1 MKKFIKAITVFYTPK
16 TYPNLIVYMLQTTDY
31 QPRAYLKWYW
41 RTQNFNKVMVRRTLK
56 KTKAAKGLLLGL
68 YTGIIIQLLI
78 GLLLIYLWHW
88 HNIAGG
94 LIFGIAIIVS
104 YPIIWAHLITLPLI
118 AGRILIVGPRQ
129 KTKILASGKI
139 FKKHKGI
146 KIAIAGS
153 YGKTSMKELLLS
165 VLSAGKNVAATP
177 ANLNVASS
185 HAIFA
190 AGLTGKEDILLIEYG
205 EGAPGDVKRFAQTT
219 HPTHGII
226 TGLAPAHLDH
236 YKSVEAAGEDI
247 FSLANYLKNKHVYVN
262 SESPS
267 TESFIRPE
275 FNLYNQAGALGWS
288 VSDIKVSLK
297 GTSLSLKKGKKSI
310 NVKSSLLGRHQVGP
324 IALTV
329 ALAELFGMADEQIIT
344 GVASA
349 RSFEHRMQTYQLS
362 GGWVID
368 DTYNGNIEGIR
379 AGTQLLSELTAK
391 RKIYV
396 TPGLVD
402 QGKEKKAVHLEL
414 GRLIAIAEPDL
425 VVLMKNSVT
434 PYIVEGLAFG
444 NFKGTTKI
452 EQNPLQFYNN
462 LGEFIAAGDVVLMQ
476 NDWPD
481 NYA

>member
-1 MKKFIKAITVFYTPK
+1 MKKLIKAITVFYTPK
-16 TYPNLIVYMLQTTDY
+16 TYPNLIVYMLQTTEY

-41 RTQNFNKVMVRRTLK
+41 RTQNFNKVMVRRTLN

-68 YTGIIIQLLI
+68 YAGIIIQLLV
-78 GLLLIYLWHW
+78 GFLLIYLWHW
-88 HNIAGG
+88 HNLAGG
-94 LIFGIAIIVS
+94 LIFGLAVIVS

-118 AGRILIVGPRQ
+118 AGRLLIVRPRQ
-129 KTKILASGKI
+129 KAKIIASGKI
-139 FKKHKGI
+139 FKKHKGV

-165 VLSAGKNVAATP
+165 VLSAGKTVAATP

-190 AGLTGKEDILLIEYG
+190 EGLSGKEDILLIEYG

-219 HPTHGII
+219 HPTHGVI

-236 YKSVEAAGEDI
+236 YPSVEAAGEDI
-247 FSLANYLKNKHVYVN
+247 FSLANYLKNKNVYVN
-262 SESPS
+262 SESPAS
-267 TESFIRPE
+267 ESFIRPE

-288 VSDIKVSLK
+288 ATDIKVSLK
-297 GTSLSLKKGKKSI
+297 GLSFNLTKGKKTI
-310 NVKSSLLGRHQVGP
+310 DIKTNLLGRHQVGP
-324 IALTV
+324 IALAV
-329 ALAELFGMADEQIIT
+329 ALAELFGMSNEQIIT

-349 RSFEHRMQTYQLS
+349 KAFEHRMQAYQLS

-379 AGTQLLSELTAK
+379 VGTQLLGELPAK

-402 QGKEKKAVHLEL
+402 QGKEKKAVHREL
-414 GRLIAIAEPDL
+414 GRLIATAQPDL

-434 PYIVEGLAFG
+434 PYIIEGLSFG

-452 EQNPLQFYNN
+452 EDNPLQFYNN
-462 LGEFIAAGDVVLMQ
+462 LGQFIAAGDLVLMQ

>member
-16 TYPNLIVYMLQTTDY
+16 TYPELVIYMLQTTDY
-31 QPRAYLKWYW
+31 QPRPYLKWYW
-41 RTQNFNKVMVRRTLK
+41 RTQNFNRVMVRRTLHR
-56 KTKAAKGLLLGL
+56 TSAAKKLLIGL
-68 YTGIIIQLLI
+68 YVGIVIQLLL

-88 HNIAGG
+88 HNLAGG
-94 LIFGIAIIVS
+94 LVFGLAVIIA
-104 YPIIWAHLITLPLI
+104 YPIVWAHFITLPLI
-118 AGRILIVGPRQ
+118 AARILIVHPKQRAQ
-129 KTKILASGKI
+129 ILASGRI
-139 FKKHKGI
+139 FKKHKAI

-165 VLSAGKNVAATP
+165 VLSEGKNVAATP
-177 ANLNVASS
+177 ANMNVASS

-190 AGLTGKEDILLIEYG
+190 QSLSGKEDILLIEYG
-205 EGAPGDVKRFAQTT
+205 EGGPGDVKRFAQVT
-219 HPTHGII
+219 HPNHGVI
-226 TGLAPAHLDH
+226 TGLAPAHLDR
-236 YKSVEAAGEDI
+236 YSSVEAAGEDI
-247 FSLANYLKNKHVYVN
+247 FSLANYLKNKNIYVN

-275 FNLYNQAGALGWS
+275 FNLYNQAGALGWV
-288 VSDIKVSLK
+288 VSDIKISLK
-297 GTSLSLKKGKKSI
+297 GTSFSLHKAKKSI
-310 NVKSSLLGRHQVGP
+310 RVRSSLLGRHQVGP
-324 IALTV
+324 IALCV
-329 ALAELFGMADEQIIT
+329 ALAEQFGMSDEQIIA

-349 RSFEHRMQTYQLS
+349 KPFQHRMQAYKLS

-379 AGTQLLSELTAK
+379 AGTQLLADISAK

-402 QGKEKKAVHLEL
+402 QGKENKAVHQEL
-414 GRLIAIAEPDL
+414 GRLIANAKPDL

-434 PYIVEGLAFG
+434 AYILDGLKFG
-444 NFKGTTKI
+444 DFKGTLKI
-452 EQNPLQFYNN
+452 EDNPLLFYNN
-462 LGEFIAAGDVVLMQ
+462 LSELIAAGDVVLMQ

>member
-1 MKKFIKAITVFYTPK
+1 MKSFIKAITVFYTPK
-16 TYPNLIVYMLQTTDY
+16 TYPKTIVYMLQTTEY
-31 QPRAYLKWYW
+31 QPAAYLRWYW
-41 RTQNFNKVMVRRTLK
+41 RTQNFNKVMVRRTLNE
-56 KTKAAKGLLLGL
+56 TKAARQLLLGL
-68 YTGIIIQLLI
+68 YVGITIQLLLGI
-78 GLLLIYLWHW
+78 LLIYLWHW

-94 LIFGIAIIVS
+94 LIFGIAVIVS
-104 YPIIWAHLITLPLI
+104 YPIVWAHLITVPLI
-118 AGRILIVGPRQ
+118 SARIIIVRP
-129 KTKILASGKI
+129 KEKAKILASGRV

-165 VLSAGKNVAATP
+165 VLSEGKNVAATP
-177 ANLNVASS
+177 ANMNVASS
-185 HAIFA
+185 HALFA
-190 AGLTGKEDILLIEYG
+190 ESLSGKEDILLIEYG
-205 EGAPGDVKRFAQTT
+205 EGGPGDVKRFAQIT
-219 HPTHGII
+219 HPTHGVI

-247 FSLANYLKNKHVYVN
+247 FSLAKYLNNKNVYVN
-262 SESPS
+262 SESAS

-275 FNLYNQAGALGWS
+275 FKLYNQTGVLGWV
-288 VSDIKVSLK
+288 VSDIKISLK
-297 GTSLSLKKGKKSI
+297 GTTFNLSKGNKKISI
-310 NVKSSLLGRHQVGP
+310 KSSLLGRHQVGP
-324 IALTV
+324 IALSV
-329 ALAELFGMADEQIIT
+329 VLAEQFGMSNEQIIS
-344 GVASA
+344 GVAA
-349 RSFEHRMQTYQLS
+349 AKPFEHRMQAYGLS

-379 AGTQLLSELTAK
+379 AGTQLLSDLTAK

-402 QGKEKKAVHLEL
+402 QGKENKAVHLEL
-414 GRLIAIAEPDL
+414 GRLIAGAEPDV

-434 PYIVEGLAFG
+434 AFIVEGLKFAS
-444 NFKGTTKI
+444 FKGLTKI
-452 EQNPLQFYNN
+452 EENPLQFYNN

>member
-16 TYPNLIVYMLQTTDY
+16 TYPKTIVYMLQTCEY
-31 QPRAYLKWYW
+31 QPAPYLKWYW
-41 RTQNFNKVMVRRTLK
+41 RTQNFNRVMIRRSLN
-56 KTKAAKGLLLGL
+56 KTKAAKLLILGL
-68 YTGIIIQLLI
+68 YVGIVIQLLV
-78 GLLLIYLWHW
+78 GVLLIYLWHW
-88 HNIAGG
+88 HNVAGG
-94 LIFGIAIIVS
+94 LVFGIALIVS
-104 YPIIWAHLITLPLI
+104 YPVIWAHLITVPLI
-118 AGRILIVGPRQ
+118 TGRLLIVRP
-129 KTKILASGKI
+129 KEKKKIVASGRI

-177 ANLNVASS
+177 ANMNVASS

-190 AGLTGKEDILLIEYG
+190 ASLSGKEDILLIEYG

-236 YKSVEAAGEDI
+236 YKSLEAAGEDI
-247 FSLANYLKNKHVYVN
+247 FSLAQYLKNKNVYVN
-262 SESPS
+262 SESSS

-275 FNLYNQAGALGWS
+275 FKLYNQEGALGWA

-297 GTSLSLKKGKKSI
+297 GTSFGLKKGSKKLVI
-310 NVKSSLLGRHQVGP
+310 HSSLLGRHQVGP
-324 IALTV
+324 ITLSV
-329 ALAELFGMADEQIIT
+329 ALADQFGMSEEQIVA
-344 GVASA
+344 GLASA
-349 RSFEHRMQTYQLS
+349 KPFEHRMQAYQLS

-379 AGTQLLSELTAK
+379 AGTQLLLDLNAK

-402 QGKEKKAVHLEL
+402 QGKETKGVHLEM
-414 GRLIAIAEPDL
+414 GRLIAGAQPEV

-434 PYIVEGLAFG
+434 AFIVEGLKFG
-444 NFKGTTKI
+444 NFKGVTRI
-452 EQNPLQFYNN
+452 EENPLQFYNN
-462 LGEFIAAGDVVLMQ
+462 LSEFIAAGDLVMMQ

-481 NYA
+481 NYV